1 MAVLGGRRLALVIS
15 VIAALLLAAAAIAVA
30 VLRPSGLEG
39 TTAPPTTGAP
49 ATTAGP
55 LAGSSPSVSV
65 APGEPSPTTTDEP
78 GGLVPPPAPGATIEP
93 PGAPAGPAQEPANPS
108 ELPAPAPPPQPG
120 SLVPSPQPVPAP
132 SNALPDA
139 LRGLDIERIPT
150 TRRIAA
156 LTFDAGAGSAGLAPI
171 LATLRSEQ
179 VAATFFVTGQ
189 WALGNPTGVAEIAA
203 AGHRL
208 ANHSMTHPAFRGLS
222 DAQIASELV
231 RAQAAILAGG
241 ADPRPL
247 FRFPYGDRDARTI
260 SAVNANGYAAVRWT
274 VDSLGWQ
281 GTMGGTRGPGFV
293 VSRVMGA
300 EQPGMIVLMHVGS
313 HPEDGSTL
321 DADALP
327 ALIAQLRAAGY
338 SFVTLDVLL

>member
-1 MAVLGGRRLALVIS
+1 MAVLGGRRLALVVS
-15 VIAALLLAAAAIAVA
+15 AIAALLLVAAAVAIA
-30 VLRPSGLEG
+30 VLRPAALEG
-39 TTAPPTTGAP
+39 AAPPPTTGAP
-49 ATTAGP
+49 ASAGP
-55 LAGSSPSVSV
+55 ATGSGQQGSIASGEPAPTESADPTGIPAPPPGHGTPGEP
-65 APGEPSPTTTDEP
+65 APGEEP
-78 GGLVPPPAPGATIEP
+78 GPADTPV
-93 PGAPAGPAQEPANPS
+93 
-108 ELPAPAPPPQPG
+108 PAPAPPPQPG
-120 SLVPSPQPVPAP
+120 SQAPSPQPVPPP

-150 TRRIAA
+150 TQRIAA
-156 LTFDAGAGSAGLAPI
+156 LTFDAGASSAGLPSI
-171 LATLRSEQ
+171 LATLRDEG
-179 VAATFFVTGQ
+179 VPATFFVTGQ
-189 WALGNPTGVAEIAA
+189 WALANPGGVAGIAA

-208 ANHSMTHPAFRGLS
+208 ASHSMTHAAFTGLS
-222 DAQIASELV
+222 DAEIGTDLA
-231 RAQAAILAGG
+231 RAQAAIMAVG

-260 SAVNANGYAAVRWT
+260 AAVNANGYAAVRWT

-281 GTMGGTRGPGFV
+281 GTMGGTRGPDFV

-300 EQPGMIVLMHVGS
+300 AQHGLIALMHVGS

-338 SFVTLDVLL
+338 GFVTLEALL

>member
-1 MAVLGGRRLALVIS
+1 MAVLGGRRLAIVVS
-15 VIAALLLAAAAIAVA
+15 VIAALLLVAAAVAVA
-30 VLRPSGLEG
+30 VLRQGTTTAG
-39 TTAPPTTGAP
+39 TTAPPVV
-49 ATTAGP
+49 
-55 LAGSSPSVSV
+55 SS
-65 APGEPSPTTTDEP
+65 EPSPTASAPTSAIPTTPRPATGTAAPP
-78 GGLVPPPAPGATIEP
+78 GPGPAP
-93 PGAPAGPAQEPANPS
+93 APAPEEPAPS
-108 ELPAPAPPPQPG
+108 DVPAPAPPPPPG
-120 SLVPSPQPVPAP
+120 SLVPSPQPVPPP

-139 LRGLDIERIPT
+139 LRGLDIERIAT
-150 TRRIAA
+150 TRPIVA
-156 LTFDAGAGSAGLAPI
+156 LTFDAGASSAGLASI
-171 LATLRSEQ
+171 LGTLRAEQ
-179 VAATFFVTGQ
+179 VPATFFVTGQ
-189 WALGNPTGVAEIAA
+189 WAVGNPSGVAQIAA

-208 ANHSMTHPAFRGLS
+208 GNHSMTHAAFRGLS
-222 DAQIASELV
+222 DAQIGSELL
-231 RAQAAILAGG
+231 RAQEAILAGG

-327 ALIAQLRAAGY
+327 EVIAQLRAAGY
-338 SFVTLDVLL
+338 SFVSLDVLL